1 MHETTVE
8 QFRHFRP
15 EHPFNRQYAKTSDAP
30 ANVITWYDAAA
41 FCNWLSQQ
49 EGIPADQWCYEPDQQ
64 FANGMRIRPNYPELS
79 GYRLPTEPEWE
90 FACRCGTT
98 TARFFGD
105 LDSLVHQ
112 YGWFTKNSGDNAL
125 SPVGSLRPN
134 GHGLFGC
141 YGNVSEWCQDFPIR
155 YLKDRALA
163 ADFEQSGFLEV
174 VNSQSRALRGGSFFA
189 YAKLMRSAYRSLNRP
204 DTQNIDIGFRV
215 ARTYSLRP

>member
-1 MHETTVE
+1 
-8 QFRHFRP
+8 
-15 EHPFNRQYAKTSDAP
+15 
-30 ANVITWYDAAA
+30 VITWYDAAA